1 MKTKG
6 LIGLIAGLAAGA
18 AAAVAGGLATAKVVK
33 EIKADLGD
41 YRFASEDG
49 KNVVTL
55 TYGSSDFAKG
65 LTYVQVRA
73 FVEESDLDC
82 KMVVFAIKSTEIFNG
97 EWEDGEHFKLSVGG
111 GKRRQCCEVDFSN
124 EEINMY
130 YYVEKAPTEDVI
142 ECEVADDAE
151 IEAAEEAAIEA
162 EEALEAAEESTEA

>member
-1 MKTKG
+1 MKKKG
-6 LIGLIAGLAAGA
+6 LIGLVVGLAAGA

-41 YRFASEDG
+41 CRFASEDG

-82 KMVVFAIKSTEIFNG
+82 KMVVFAIKKTDIFDG
-97 EWEDGEHFKLSVGG
+97 QLEDNEHFKLLVGS
-111 GKRRQCCEVDFSN
+111 GKRKQCCEIDFSGD
-124 EEINMY
+124 EINMY
-130 YYVEKAPTEDVI
+130 YYIEKAPVEEVI
-142 ECEVADDAE
+142 ECEAADDEE
-151 IEAAEEAAIEA
+151 IEAAQEAVEAVEEGT
-162 EEALEAAEESTEA
+162 EE